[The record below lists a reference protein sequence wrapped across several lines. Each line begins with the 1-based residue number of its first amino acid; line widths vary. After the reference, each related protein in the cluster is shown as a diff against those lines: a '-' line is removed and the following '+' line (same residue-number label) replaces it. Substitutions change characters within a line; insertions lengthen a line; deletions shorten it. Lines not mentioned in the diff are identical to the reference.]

1 MNEEGAQQPNKQ
13 EQCYHTKSEKRVNFI
28 ENGSAIKYHQQYQT
42 ILNLYHSGIPTY
54 IIAFQLDM
62 NEDDIRKI
70 IESTSNNT
78 NSLLTPTFSMSL
90 LENKFDMD
98 SLTPSLDNTVNMDI
112 AIKNAQVRM
121 WKALRS
127 EPEISLSMER
137 TNEVLKA
144 FAKSKVTLV
153 TLNIDLVDSTE
164 LSISLPLE
172 RLSTILQTF
181 MQEVALVIISYGGY
195 VLKYV
200 GDAVLGFFIVPNIGQ
215 SENGIIE
222 YNNNK
227 SDDQVN
233 CIYKKV
239 SSKSSYVPCINA
251 INCARSIIKILDQAI
266 NPILNQYDYP
276 EMSVRIGIDIGKNVI
291 IQDGWDVH
299 RLQQSN
305 DQEIN
310 TTLIVREPHYDII
323 GYSTNIAVK
332 MTELA
337 NTNGVVI
344 GQSLYDV
351 LDHEKSSFKLLK
363 VNPDVWKCIND
374 RTDTVYLVYHSS

>member
-1 MNEEGAQQPNKQ
+1 MNEEDAQQPNKQ
-13 EQCYHTKSEKRVNFI
+13 EQCYHTKSEKRVNSI
-28 ENGSAIKYHQQYQT
+28 ENGSDIEYHQQYQT

-62 NEDDIRKI
+62 NEDDVSKI
-70 IESTSNNT
+70 IQSTSNNT

-90 LENKFDMD
+90 LENKFDKD
-98 SLTPSLDNTVNMDI
+98 SLTPSLDNTVNTDI

-137 TNEVLKA
+137 TNEVLRA

-195 VLKYV
+195 ILKYV
-200 GDAVLGFFIVPNIGQ
+200 GDAVIGFFVVRTKYEFENSSVQYGNSNDHINHTDQKDYPNRKYI
-215 SENGIIE
+215 
-222 YNNNK
+222 
-227 SDDQVN
+227 
-233 CIYKKV
+233 
-239 SSKSSYVPCINA
+239 PCVNA
-251 INCARSIIKILDQAI
+251 INCGKSIIKILDQAI
-266 NPILNQYDYP
+266 NPILNQYGYP
-276 EMSVRIGIDIGKNVI
+276 EMSVRIGIDIGENVV
-291 IQDGWDVH
+291 IQDGWDLH
-299 RLQQSN
+299 RLLQQN
-305 DQEIN
+305 NKWTEETAI
-310 TTLIVREPHYDII
+310 IREPHFDII

-332 MTELA
+332 MTGLA
-337 NTNGVVI
+337 GTNKIVI
-344 GQSLYDV
+344 GQSIYDI
-351 LDHEKSSFKLLK
+351 LDDEKSSFKQLD
-363 VNPDVWKCIND
+363 VNPEIWKYIDD
-374 RTDTVYLVYHSS
+374 RTDTLYRIYQSI